1 MYKSQT
7 LDNIRQKID
16 AIDNT
21 IHDLLMER
29 AALASSIAAEKRKR
43 GMPVVHPAREA
54 RMVRRLLSRHKGGL
68 PKQAVTRIWRE
79 LVSAVSMLQSGLTA
93 QFYSHQGRSDDL
105 KIVTDYFGSILP
117 VRRGEDMASVIG
129 AVANKTADFAII
141 PKASNAQGQDYWLP
155 SLLKALDDDVEA
167 DGVMPISIVQSMPF
181 IVQAADK
188 DDIDGQYLILA
199 RTYFESSEDDF
210 SYIALRSD
218 QPFDDA
224 DVTQALREAALNVV
238 ESVVHSD
245 GDMHYRLLRVDGF
258 VDRNVSSVA
267 KLQDLLGSAHSVYAI
282 GGFPKP
288 IYV

>member
-16 AIDNT
+16 SIDSS

-54 RMVRRLLSRHKGGL
+54 RMVRRLLSRHKGDL

-93 QFYSHQGRSDDL
+93 QFYSHQGRGDDL

-117 VRRGEDMASVIG
+117 VRRGGSITSVIN
-129 AVANKTADFAII
+129 AVATQTTDFAII
-141 PKASNAQGQDYWLP
+141 PKTVNEEGQQYWLP
-155 SLLKALDDDVEA
+155 ALLQALDDDVA
-167 DGVMPISIVQSMPF
+167 TDGVMPISIVQSMPF
-181 IVQAADK
+181 ITLSADQDK
-188 DDIDGQYLILA
+188 ADGQYLIVA
-199 RTYFESSEDDF
+199 RTYFDSSEDDF
-210 SYIALRSD
+210 SYIALRGT
-218 QPFDDA
+218 QPFNEA
-224 DVTQALREAALNVV
+224 DMRQAIQESALHVV
-238 ESVVHSD
+238 ESTDYAQD
-245 GDMHYRLLRVDGF
+245 GAYYRLLRVDGF
-258 VDRNVSSVA
+258 VDRSAASVA
-267 KLQDLLGSAHSVYAI
+267 KLQDLLGAVHSVYAI
-282 GGFPKP
+282 GGYPKP

>member
-16 AIDNT
+16 TIDNT

-54 RMVRRLLSRHKGGL
+54 RMVRRLLARHHGAL

-93 QFYSHQGRSDDL
+93 SFYSHKARSDDL

-117 VRRGEDMASVIG
+117 VKRSESIAAVIND
-129 AVANKTADFAII
+129 VLRNKTDFAII
-141 PKASNAQGQDYWLP
+141 PKVASRQGEKHWLP
-155 SLLKALDDDVEA
+155 LLLDAIDQ
-167 DGVMPISIVQSMPF
+167 DGTPRDMMPISIVQSMPF
-181 IVQAADK
+181 ICDSADK
-188 DDIDGQYLILA
+188 DTDDNRYLIIA
-199 RTYFESSEDDF
+199 RTYFDTSEDDY
-210 SYIALRSD
+210 SYVALRAA
-218 QPFDDA
+218 QPFDNKSLNDA
-224 DVTQALREAALNVV
+224 ITQSALNVV
-238 ESVVHSD
+238 ETTD
-245 GDMHYRLLRVDGF
+245 CAENGFYYRLYRVDGF
-258 VDRNVSSVA
+258 VDRSAAGIV
-267 KLQDLLGSAHSVYAI
+267 KLQDLLGEGHGVYAI
-282 GGFPKP
+282 GGYPKP